1 MKIETNFISELLL
14 SLSSDIFTQSFV
26 IVIVEIILT
35 NRTQEIS
42 LKNSVQWFEQTHFLP
57 VAIVKHT

>member
-42 LKNSVQWFEQTHFLP
+42 LKNSVQRFEQTHFLP